1 VAAAMGA
8 PWLVLLHGLGV
19 FWERRRRQNREG

>member
-1 VAAAMGA
+1 VAAALGA

-19 FWERRRRQNREG
+19 LWERRRRHRAR